1 MISEAPVVSEEQV
14 DAFRRD
20 GYLVAANAVD
30 GGQLA
35 GLREV
40 LAGWVEESRAHDAPF
55 GEPTADGRPRF
66 DLAPEH
72 TADTPALRR
81 VNNPSEIDET
91 FLDVMRDSAMTDMVA
106 ALIGPHVKH
115 HHCKIN
121 LKLPGSHTEVRYH
134 QDFAYTPHTNDNVV
148 TALLMLDDMTM
159 ENGCLMVVPGS
170 HRGPMFSLFE
180 DDRFTGFIDP
190 AEERALREREV
201 PILGRAGSVC
211 LMHTRLAH
219 GSEPNRSASP
229 RGLYICVYSAADA
242 FPIARNPMPNR
253 NEGMVVR
260 GRPTRLARLTETV
273 IELPEQPIRASF
285 FTVQEEAGDAANR
298 THPGPQKRPHP
309 S

>member
-1 MISEAPVVSEEQV
+1 MLSRDQV
-14 DAFRRD
+14 DEFRRN
-20 GYLVAANAVD
+20 GVLVAEDAVD
-30 GGQLA
+30 SAQLA

-40 LAGWVEESRAHDAPF
+40 IDGWVDESRAHDAPF

-72 TADTPALRR
+72 NEEVPALRR
-81 VNNPSEIDET
+81 VNNPSEIDGTYME
-91 FLDVMRDSAMTDMVA
+91 VMRNSAMTDMVA
-106 ALIGPHVKH
+106 ALIGPDVKH

-121 LKLPGSHTEVRYH
+121 LKLPGTHTEVRYH
-134 QDFAYTPHTNDNVV
+134 QDFAYTPHTNDDVV
-148 TALLMLDDMTM
+148 TALLMLDDMTP

-170 HRGPMFSLFE
+170 HRGPVYSLFE
-180 DDRFTGFIDP
+180 GERFTGFIASD
-190 AEERALREREV
+190 EERALREREE

-219 GSEPNRSASP
+219 GSEPNRSTTP

-260 GRPTRLARLTETV
+260 GRGTRRARLAEAV
-273 IELPEQPIRASF
+273 IELPEQPVRASF
-285 FTVQEEAGDAANR
+285 FAVQEEAIETDG
-298 THPGPQKRPHP
+298 
-309 S
+309 

>member
-1 MISEAPVVSEEQV
+1 MISKNQVEDFRRSGFLVAEDAV
-14 DAFRRD
+14 DAR
-20 GYLVAANAVD
+20 
-30 GGQLA
+30 QLA

-40 LAGWVEESRAHDAPF
+40 LAAWIEESRAHDAPF
-55 GEPTADGRPRF
+55 GESTADGRARF

-72 TADTPALRR
+72 TAEVPALRR
-81 VNNPSEIDET
+81 VNNPSEIDDTYME
-91 FLDVMRDSAMTDMVA
+91 VMRDSAMTDMVA
-106 ALIGPHVKH
+106 ALVGPDVKH

-121 LKLPGSHTEVRYH
+121 LKLPGTHTEVRYH
-134 QDFAYTPHTNDNVV
+134 QDFAYTPHTNDDVV
-148 TALLMLDDMTM
+148 TALLMLDDMTP

-170 HRGPMFSLFE
+170 HRGPMYSLF
-180 DDRFTGFIDP
+180 DGDRFTGFIAPD
-190 AEERALREREV
+190 EERTLREREE

-260 GRPTRLARLTETV
+260 GRGTRRARLAEAV
-273 IELPEQPIRASF
+273 VELPEQPVRASF
-285 FTVQEEAGDAANR
+285 FTVQEEASGE
-298 THPGPQKRPHP
+298 TV
-309 S
+309 

>member
-1 MISEAPVVSEEQV
+1 MTSEERDMPGERALSEEQV

-20 GYLVAANAVD
+20 GYLVAGNAVD
-30 GGQLA
+30 GRQLA
-35 GLREV
+35 GMRAV
-40 LAGWVEESRAHDAPF
+40 LAGWIEESRAHGAPF

-72 TADTPALRR
+72 SAGAPALRR
-81 VNNPSEIDET
+81 VNNPSEIDGT
-91 FLDVMRDSAMTDMVA
+91 FMDVMRDSAMTDMVA
-106 ALIGPHVKH
+106 ALIGPDVKH

-134 QDFAYTPHTNDNVV
+134 QDFAYTPHTNDDVV

-170 HRGPMFSLFE
+170 HRGPMFSLFAG
-180 DDRFTGFIDP
+180 DRFTGFVDP
-190 AEERALREREV
+190 AEERALREREE

-219 GSEPNRSASP
+219 GSEPNRSAAP

-253 NEGMVVR
+253 NEGMAVR
-260 GRPTRLARLTETV
+260 GRPTRRARLTEAV

-285 FTVQEEAGDAANR
+285 FTVQEEAGGAA
-298 THPGPQKRPHP
+298 G
-309 S
+309 